1 MACLVSSG
9 SGIELPSSFSLSH
22 QLAGG
27 RLMRTLIQDIRYG
40 VRMLMKNPAMTLVAA
55 LTLALGIGAN
65 TTIFSAVNG
74 LILRPLPVANADR
87 LVVFGA
93 QSHAGNQFAAFA
105 FPDFQDIRSQAERF
119 SDVIAYTL
127 SLAGM
132 DADGKVEPVL
142 FSYVSSNFFT
152 ALGLKPAA
160 GRLIYGAETE
170 KNGTENI
177 VVLGHGYWK
186 RRFNGDPSIV
196 GRQVKMNG
204 HSITVVG
211 IAPEGFHG
219 TYSLVDMQAYL
230 PFGMRTLWSQAKDK
244 NDYWTNRDG
253 GDLKLLGVPKP
264 GVSRQQAQVSANVV
278 AQRLNQQY
286 PETHKGVTYRLYPER
301 LARPDPDPANGMMI
315 VGVLFMALA
324 GLVLLLACSNVA
336 NIVLVRATA
345 RAREMAVRTAL
356 GAARSRIVRQLLTE
370 SLVLATLGAVLG
382 TIVGLWATRL
392 ISSIRLEVA
401 NIPIRFDFGF
411 DWRVFSFGIAIAL
424 ITGLL
429 VGLAPAWRAARSD
442 FNQVL
447 HEGSRGILGSGK
459 SKFRNVLVVAQV
471 AVSLMLLVVA
481 GLFVRSSQNAEHGY
495 LGFDPHN
502 VLNITME
509 TRTIGFDEAR
519 TKHLF
524 RDVEDRVRLLP
535 GVQSVSLAATV
546 PMGYSQEGGRVYVE
560 GGSATA
566 KDDNPTA
573 FYNIVDPP
581 YFATMRIPLLRGRL
595 LTEQDTEKTPMVAV
609 INEAM
614 AKKLWANQDALGKR
628 FSAKGVSGPFIAVV
642 GIAKQGKYND
652 PVDETTL
659 FYYQPMAQNPSTFAT
674 LQIRTSLAPEAL
686 IPVVE
691 EKIHGLAPALPL
703 VDVQTMEQA
712 LGGANGFFL
721 FRMGSRFT
729 VVLGLLGLVL
739 ALVGVYSVISYAAS
753 QKTHEIGVRMALG
766 ADRGDILKMVLRQG
780 FVLVGTGLV
789 AGLVMTFLA
798 GRGLGSLLVGVS
810 PSDPL
815 TLICVASLLAAVGLV
830 ASYIP
835 ARRAMNI
842 EPLRA
847 LKYE

>member
-1 MACLVSSG
+1 MG
-9 SGIELPSSFSLSH
+9 
-22 QLAGG
+22 
-27 RLMRTLIQDIRYG
+27 TLIQDVRYG
-40 VRMLMKNPAMTLVAA
+40 IRMLLKNPAMTLVAA
-55 LTLALGIGAN
+55 MTLALGIGAN

-93 QSHAGNQFAAFA
+93 QSQAANPSSTFA
-105 FPDFQDIRSQAERF
+105 FPDFQDIRSQADAF
-119 SDVIAYTL
+119 SDVTAYTL

-132 DADGKVEPVL
+132 DAGGKVEPVL
-142 FSYVSSNFFT
+142 FSYVSSNYF
-152 ALGLKPAA
+152 AGLGLKPAL

-177 VVLGHGYWK
+177 VVLGYGYWK
-186 RRFNGDPSIV
+186 KRFNSDPAIV
-196 GRQVKMNG
+196 GQQVKMNN
-204 HSITVVG
+204 HSVTVVG
-211 IAPEGFHG
+211 VAPEGFHG

-230 PFGMRTLWSQAKDK
+230 PFGMRMLWSQAKDK

-253 GDLKLLGVPKP
+253 GDLKLLGMLKP

-278 AQRLNQQY
+278 AGRLNQQY
-286 PETHKGVTYRLYPER
+286 PETHKSVSYQLYPER
-301 LARPDPDPANGMMI
+301 LARPDPDPSNGMLI
-315 VGVLFMALA
+315 VGVVFTVLA

-345 RAREMAVRTAL
+345 REREMAVRTAL
-356 GAARSRIVRQLLTE
+356 GAARMRIVRQLLTE
-370 SLVLATLGAVLG
+370 SLVLAAMGAVLG

-401 NIPIRFDFGF
+401 NIPIRFDFSF
-411 DWRVFSFGIAIAL
+411 DWRVFSFGIGLAL

-459 SKFRNVLVVAQV
+459 SRFRSVLVVAQV
-471 AVSLMLLVVA
+471 AVSLMLMVVA
-481 GLFVRSSQNAEHGY
+481 GLFVRSTQNAEHSY

-502 VLNITME
+502 VLNVGME
-509 TRTIGFDEAR
+509 TRTIGFDQTR
-519 TKHLF
+519 TQQFF
-524 RDVEDRVRLLP
+524 RDMEDRVRTLP
-535 GVQSVSLAATV
+535 GVQSVSIAATI
-546 PMGYSQEGGRVYVE
+546 PMGYSNEGGMAYAE
-560 GGSATA
+560 GQSLTS
-566 KDDNPTA
+566 KDAAPQV
-573 FYNIVDPP
+573 FYNVVDPP
-581 YFATMRIPLLRGRL
+581 YFTTMRIPLLRGRL
-595 LTEQDTEKTPMVAV
+595 LNEQDTDKTPKVAV

-614 AKKLWANQDALGKR
+614 ANKLWPNQDALGKR
-628 FSAKGVSGPFIAVV
+628 FSMKGLSGPFMEVV
-642 GIAKQGKYND
+642 GITKQGKYTD

-659 FYYQPMAQNPSTFAT
+659 FFYQPQAQEPTTFVT
-674 LQIRTSLAPEAL
+674 LQMRTANAPEAL

-691 EKIHGLAPALPL
+691 QQIQGLAPGLPL
-703 VDVQTMEQA
+703 VDVQTMEEA

-721 FRMGSRFT
+721 YRMGTRFAVT
-729 VVLGLLGLVL
+729 LGLLGLVL

-753 QKTHEIGVRMALG
+753 QRTHEIGVRMALG
-766 ADRGDILKMVLRQG
+766 AGRGDIMKMVLRQG
-780 FVLVGTGLV
+780 FVLVGAGVL
-789 AGLVMTFLA
+789 AGLALTFFA
-798 GRGLGSLLVGVS
+798 ARGLSSLLVGVG

-815 TLICVASLLAAVGLV
+815 TLGAVSILLAAVGLV
-830 ASYIP
+830 ASFIP
-835 ARRAMNI
+835 ARRAMKI

>member
-1 MACLVSSG
+1 MG
-9 SGIELPSSFSLSH
+9 
-22 QLAGG
+22 
-27 RLMRTLIQDIRYG
+27 TLLQDIRYG
-40 VRMLMKNPAMTLVAA
+40 FRMLMKNPAMTLVAS

-93 QSHAGNQFAAFA
+93 QSQAASLYTGFAYA
-105 FPDFQDIRSQAERF
+105 DFQDIRAQADGF
-119 SDVIAYTL
+119 SDVICYTL

-132 DADGKVEPVL
+132 DAGGKVEPVL
-142 FSYVSSNFFT
+142 FSYVSSNYFT
-152 ALGLKPAA
+152 ALGLKPAV

-177 VVLGHGYWK
+177 VVLGNDYWK
-186 RRFNGDPSIV
+186 KRFNADPSVV

-204 HSITVVG
+204 HSMTVVG
-211 IAPEGFHG
+211 VAAEGFHG

-244 NDYWTNRDG
+244 NDYWTNRDA
-253 GDLKLLGVPKP
+253 GDLRLLGVPKP
-264 GVSRQQAQVSANVV
+264 GISRQQAQLSANGV

-301 LARPDPDPANGMMI
+301 LARPEPDPSNGLLI
-315 VGVLFMALA
+315 VGVLFMVLA
-324 GLVLLLACSNVA
+324 GMVLLLACSNVA

-345 RAREMAVRTAL
+345 REREMAVRTAL
-356 GAARSRIVRQLLTE
+356 GAARGRIVRQLLTE
-370 SLVLATLGAVLG
+370 SLLLATLGAAFG
-382 TIVGLWATRL
+382 TMVGLWATRL
-392 ISSIRLEVA
+392 LSSIRLEVA

-411 DWRVFSFGIAIAL
+411 DWRVFSFGIAMAL
-424 ITGLL
+424 VTGML

-442 FNQVL
+442 FNTVL

-459 SKFRNVLVVAQV
+459 SRARSVLVVAQV

-481 GLFVRSSQNAEHGY
+481 GLFVRSTQNAEHSY
-495 LGFDPHN
+495 LGFDPRN
-502 VLNITME
+502 VLNLTME

-519 TKHLF
+519 TKQFF
-524 RDVEDRVRLLP
+524 RDVKESVGVLP

-546 PMGYSQEGGRVYVE
+546 PMGYSNEGGRVYIE

-573 FYNIVDPP
+573 FYNIVDPS
-581 YFATMRIPLLRGRL
+581 YFTTMRIPLLRGRL
-595 LTEQDTEKTPMVAV
+595 LTEQDTDKTPMVAV

-614 AKKLWANQDALGKR
+614 AKKLWPNQDALGKR
-628 FSAKGVSGPFIAVV
+628 FSAKGVSGPFLEVV
-642 GIAKQGKYND
+642 GIARQGKYND

-659 FYYQPMAQNPSTFAT
+659 FYYQPMAQNPSTIAT
-674 LQIRTSLAPEAL
+674 LQIRAASAPEAL

-691 EKIHGLAPALPL
+691 EKIHSLAPGLPL
-703 VDVQTMEQA
+703 TDIQTMEQA

-729 VVLGLLGLVL
+729 VVLGLIGLVL

-766 ADRGDILKMVLRQG
+766 AGRGDILKMVLRQG
-780 FVLVGTGLV
+780 FVLVGAGLV
-789 AGLVMTFLA
+789 AGLVLTFVA
-798 GRGLGSLLVGVS
+798 ARGIGSLLVGVS
-810 PSDPL
+810 PSDPV
-815 TLICVASLLAAVGLV
+815 TLISVALLLAVVGLV

-835 ARRAMNI
+835 ARRAMNV

>member
-1 MACLVSSG
+1 
-9 SGIELPSSFSLSH
+9 
-22 QLAGG
+22 
-27 RLMRTLIQDIRYG
+27 MRTLIQDIRYG
-40 VRMLMKNPAMTLVAA
+40 IRMLLKNPAMTTVAA

-74 LILRPLPVANADR
+74 MLLRPLPVANADR

-93 QSHAGNQFAAFA
+93 QSQAANLYSAFP
-105 FPDFQDIRSQAERF
+105 FPDFQDIRSQGDGF
-119 SDVIAYTL
+119 SEVIAYTL

-142 FSYVSSNFFT
+142 FSYVSSNYFQ

-170 KNGTENI
+170 KAGTENI
-177 VVLGHGYWK
+177 AVLGHGYWK
-186 RRFNGDPSIV
+186 KRFNSDPSIV
-196 GRQVKMNG
+196 GRQIKMNG

-253 GDLKLLGVPKP
+253 GDLRVLGVLKP
-264 GVSRQQAQVSANVV
+264 GISRQQAQVSANLV

-301 LARPDPDPANGMMI
+301 LARPEPDPANGLLI
-315 VGVLFMALA
+315 VGVLFMVLA
-324 GLVLLLACSNVA
+324 GMVLLLACSNVA

-345 RAREMAVRTAL
+345 REREMAVRTAL

-370 SLVLATLGAVLG
+370 SLVLAFLGAVLG
-382 TIVGLWATRL
+382 TLVGVWATRL

-401 NIPIRFDFGF
+401 DIPIRFDFSF
-411 DWRVFSFGIAIAL
+411 DWRVFSFGVAIAL
-424 ITGLL
+424 LTGLL

-442 FNQVL
+442 FNTVL

-459 SKFRNVLVVAQV
+459 SKFRSALVVAQV
-471 AVSLMLLVVA
+471 AVSLMLLAVA
-481 GLFVRSSQNAEHGY
+481 GLFVRSSQNAEHSY

-502 VLNITME
+502 VLNFTME

-519 TKHLF
+519 TRQFF
-524 RDVEDRVRLLP
+524 RDVEDRIRVLP
-535 GVQSVSLAATV
+535 GVNSVSLAATV
-546 PMGYSQEGGRVYVE
+546 PMSYSNAGSRVYVE
-560 GGSATA
+560 GKSATA

-573 FYNIVDPP
+573 YYNVVDPP
-581 YFATMRIPLLRGRL
+581 YFATMRVPLVRGRL
-595 LTEQDTEKTPMVAV
+595 LTEQDTEKTPMVAM

-614 AKKLWANQDALGKR
+614 AKKLWPNQDPLGKR
-628 FSAKGVSGPFIAVV
+628 FSAKGVSGPFLEVV
-642 GIAKQGKYND
+642 GVTQQGRYND
-652 PVDETTL
+652 PIDDTTL

-674 LQIRTSLAPEAL
+674 LQIRTSAAPEAL
-686 IPVVE
+686 IPNVE
-691 EKIHGLAPALPL
+691 EKIHSLAPGLPL
-703 VDVQTMEQA
+703 TDVQTMEQS
-712 LGGANGFFL
+712 LGGPNGFFL

-766 ADRGDILKMVLRQG
+766 ADRSDILKMVLRQG
-780 FVLVGTGLV
+780 FVLVGAGLLT
-789 AGLVMTFLA
+789 GLVMTFLA

-815 TLICVASLLAAVGLV
+815 TLICVAVLLAAVGLV

-842 EPLRA
+842 EPLKA